1 MKSDKEHKGAELGKI
16 FPGLGRPIQGN
27 VVNSQHRG
35 LSLGKLRRK
44 AFSPP
49 IEY

>member
-27 VVNSQHRG
+27 VNSQHRG